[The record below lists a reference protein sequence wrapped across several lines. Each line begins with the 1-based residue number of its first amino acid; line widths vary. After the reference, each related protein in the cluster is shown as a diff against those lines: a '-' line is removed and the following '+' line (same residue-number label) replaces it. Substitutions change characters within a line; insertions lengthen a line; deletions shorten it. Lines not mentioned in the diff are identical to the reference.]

1 MPRRHQAL
9 REAEPRLLRKS
20 LRRYAH
26 AMLGDEGVAVIG
38 SGSMGIALAHAAA
51 TAGRRTTVWCPD
63 VAAAE
68 AVTGRFDGS
77 CAPHLEGRVRTST
90 VLADVVRD
98 VSLVI
103 VTVRSQQFRE
113 TARAL
118 GSLGVTGK
126 SWLSSTK
133 AFEHE
138 TCLRMSQILANE
150 TRTAAV
156 GIVAGAN
163 ITPEIVA
170 DDLTAIVVASC
181 DSEVGTLAKRCLESP
196 QLRVSCSEDLL
207 SIELAAALK
216 NVVAIGVGIAAGLGL
231 GFNARS
237 IVFACGLREITR
249 LGAALGADQSGFAGV
264 AGAGDLFLT
273 ASSPDSLNRRLGVA
287 LGHGRALSN
296 IVAELPETPEGI
308 GSVRACRALARR
320 YDLRLPITEAVAAIL
335 EGERAPNEIEA
346 ACREAPLT

>member
-1 MPRRHQAL
+1 MPRRHQVL
-9 REAEPRLLRKS
+9 REHEPRLLRKS
-20 LRRYAH
+20 LRRYSR
-26 AMLGDEGVAVIG
+26 AMFGDERVAVIG

-51 TAGRRTTVWCPD
+51 TAGRRTTVWCAD
-63 VAAAE
+63 IETAE
-68 AVTGRFDGS
+68 AITERFGS
-77 CAPHLEGRVRTST
+77 RARHLEGRVRASN
-90 VLADVVRD
+90 VLADVVRGS
-98 VSLVI
+98 SLVI
-103 VTVRSQQFRE
+103 ITVPSQQFRE

-118 GSLGVTGK
+118 GSLGVTGT

-133 AFEHE
+133 GFERE
-138 TCLRMSQILANE
+138 TCIRMSEILAKE
-150 TRTAAV
+150 TGAAAV

-170 DDLTAIVVASC
+170 DALTAIVVASC
-181 DSEVGTLAKRCLESP
+181 DSEVSSLARRCLESP

-207 SIELAAALK
+207 SIEVAAALK

-237 IVFACGLREITR
+237 IVFACGLREIAR
-249 LGAALGADQSGFAGV
+249 LGTALGADPSVFVGV
-264 AGAGDLFLT
+264 AGVGDLFLT
-273 ASSPDSLNRRLGVA
+273 ASSPDSLNRRLGVE
-287 LGHGRALSN
+287 LGRGRALAG
-296 IVAELPETPEGI
+296 IVATLPETPEGI